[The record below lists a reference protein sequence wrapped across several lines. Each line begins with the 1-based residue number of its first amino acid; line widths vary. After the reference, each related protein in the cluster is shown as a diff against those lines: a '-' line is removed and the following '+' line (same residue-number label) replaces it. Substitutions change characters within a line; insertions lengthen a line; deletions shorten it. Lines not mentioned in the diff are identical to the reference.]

1 MSSKYRYLNVFG
13 ATFFLV
19 IPISTT
25 NPLLA
30 KTAPPRLFTQQIPT
44 IPQRPQVP
52 SPIERREELQ
62 IPPASVPMPEIP
74 KINREKIKVERFI
87 FKGNTVL
94 STQQLESVVASYT
107 GREIAFSELL
117 EARTAVTRLYTE
129 QGYLTSGAFF
139 PVKENQAITAIGG
152 VVTIQIVE
160 GKLEK
165 INVMGSARLQN
176 YIRERLRTNT
186 TEVFN
191 SKHLLTALQ
200 LLQTD
205 PLVEKISTVIDKGS
219 QLSTSVL
226 NVTVQA
232 RQPFRIEAFLDN
244 SRSPA
249 IGSFQRRVELSNA
262 NLLGLGD
269 RLSLGYRN
277 TEGSNTLTA
286 DYSIPLN
293 SQNGTVQ
300 FFYANSSANV
310 IERPFS
316 RLDILSDAR
325 AYEVT
330 LRQPILRQASPNS
343 TQEFALGLTA
353 SRLESESSLLN
364 TPFPLSA
371 GADSKGRTRI
381 FALRFFQEWTQRT
394 RQGALLARSQ
404 FNLGVGAIDATVN
417 DSAPDSRFFSWRG
430 QASWLQ
436 RLAANGTSL
445 VVRADIQ
452 LASRPLVPLEQFA
465 NGGINSV
472 RGYRQDTFLS
482 DNGALLSIE
491 ARIPAWRTDTEQ
503 LQVIPF
509 FDVGTSWNNTTGK
522 DTGITVF
529 SGTLASIGL
538 GIQYQL
544 EDRLNARLDWG
555 VPLIPAD
562 TNSNLETW
570 QENGFYFS
578 INYRLL

>member
-13 ATFFLV
+13 ATFFLA
-19 IPISTT
+19 ILISTT

-30 KTAPPRLFTQQIPT
+30 ETAPSRLFTQQIPT
-44 IPQRPQVP
+44 IPQSPQAP
-52 SPIERREELQ
+52 YPIERREELQ
-62 IPPASVPMPEIP
+62 IPPASVPMPEIT
-74 KINREKIKVERFI
+74 KINREKIKIERFI

-107 GREIAFSELL
+107 GREITFAELL

-139 PVKENQAITAIGG
+139 PVKENQAITASGG
-152 VVTIQIVE
+152 VVTIQIIE

-176 YIRERLRTNT
+176 YIRERLQTNT

-205 PLVEKISTVIDKGS
+205 PLIEKISTVIDKGS
-219 QLSTSVL
+219 QSSASVL

-232 RQPFRIEAFLDN
+232 RQSFRIEAFLDN

-277 TEGSNTLTA
+277 TDGSNTLTA

-293 SQNGTVQ
+293 PQNGTVQ

-330 LRQPILRQASPNS
+330 LRQPILRQARSNS

-381 FALRFFQEWTQRT
+381 SALRFFQEWTQRT

-417 DSAPDSRFFSWRG
+417 NSAPDSRFFSWRG

-452 LASRPLVPLEQFA
+452 LASRPVVPLEQFA

-503 LQVIPF
+503 LQIIPF
-509 FDVGTSWNNTTGK
+509 FDVGTSWNNITAK

-529 SGTLASIGL
+529 TGTLASIGL

-544 EDRLNARLDWG
+544 EARLNARLDWG

-578 INYRLL
+578 INYRLI

>member
-1 MSSKYRYLNVFG
+1 
-13 ATFFLV
+13 
-19 IPISTT
+19 
-25 NPLLA
+25 
-30 KTAPPRLFTQQIPT
+30 
-44 IPQRPQVP
+44 
-52 SPIERREELQ
+52 
-62 IPPASVPMPEIP
+62 MPEIP

-107 GREIAFSELL
+107 GREITFSELL

-139 PVKENQAITAIGG
+139 PVKENQAITASGG
-152 VVTIQIVE
+152 IVTIQIVE

-191 SKHLLTALQ
+191 SRHLLTALQ

-219 QLSTSVL
+219 QSSTSVL

-249 IGSFQRRVELSNA
+249 IGSFQRRVDLSNA

-277 TEGSNTLTA
+277 TDGSNTLTA

-381 FALRFFQEWTQRT
+381 SALRFFQEWTQRT

-430 QASWLQ
+430 QASWLK

-509 FDVGTSWNNTTGK
+509 FDVGTSWNNTTAK

-529 SGTLASIGL
+529 TGTLTSIGL

>member
-1 MSSKYRYLNVFG
+1 MSSKYRYLNVFR
-13 ATFFLV
+13 ATFFLA

-30 KTAPPRLFTQQIPT
+30 KTVPLRLFTQQIPT
-44 IPQRPQVP
+44 IPQSPQVP

-107 GREIAFSELL
+107 GREITFSELL

-139 PVKENQAITAIGG
+139 PVKENQAITASGG

-219 QLSTSVL
+219 QSSTSVL

-529 SGTLASIGL
+529 TGTLFSIGL

>member
-1 MSSKYRYLNVFG
+1 MLSKYRCLNLFG
-13 ATFFLV
+13 AISFLA
-19 IPISTT
+19 IPISTS

-30 KTAPPRLFTQQIPT
+30 KTVPLRLFTQQIPT
-44 IPQRPQVP
+44 IPQSPQVP
-52 SPIERREELQ
+52 SPIEKREELQ
-62 IPPASVPMPEIP
+62 IPPASVPIPEIP
-74 KINREKIKVERFI
+74 TINREKIKVERFI

-107 GREIAFSELL
+107 GREITFSELL

-139 PVKENQAITAIGG
+139 PVKENQAITASGG

-176 YIRERLRTNT
+176 YIRERLQTNT

-219 QLSTSVL
+219 QSSTSVL
-226 NVTVQA
+226 NVTVHA
-232 RQPFRIEAFLDN
+232 RQPIRIEAFLDN

-277 TEGSNTLTA
+277 TDGSNTLTA
-286 DYSIPLN
+286 DYSIPIN
-293 SQNGTVQ
+293 PQNGIVQ

-316 RLDILSDAR
+316 RLDILSNAR

-381 FALRFFQEWTQRT
+381 SAIRFFQEWTQRT

-404 FNLGVGAIDATVN
+404 FNLGIGAFDATVN
-417 DSAPDSRFFSWRG
+417 DYAPDSRFFSWRG

-436 RLAANGTSL
+436 RLAVNGTSL

-491 ARIPAWRTDTEQ
+491 ARIPTWRTDTEQ
-503 LQVIPF
+503 LQIIPF
-509 FDVGTSWNNTTGK
+509 FDMGTSWNNITAQ

-529 SGTLASIGL
+529 TGTLASIGV

-562 TNSNLETW
+562 TSSNLETW